1 LKTLD
6 NIYGLVVLL
15 NFLLSLYQL
24 IKGKTEQQFHFYIY
38 ISMVAFL
45 DIVFP
50 IINKTDTINCNY
62 LFFIF
67 ILTSYIYFFYF
78 FGKTF
83 RDKLYKRVWTLVFGI
98 FFGLTFMIQ
107 IRYNFSVLNSFTLAL
122 LPLFYII
129 GSMGWFVYILN
140 QKIEGEIFDKMSF
153 WISCGLLIWSVFFL
167 FRALPMYY
175 FNISD
180 PQFLLEIAAV
190 FTVINIIT
198 YSLFLRSL
206 FCEK

>member
-1 LKTLD
+1 METLD
-6 NIYGLVVLL
+6 NIYGIVVLL
-15 NFLLSLYQL
+15 NLLLSVYLL
-24 IKGKTEQQFHFYIY
+24 IKGKSEKQFHFYVY
-38 ISMVAFL
+38 ISMVAVL

-50 IINKTDTINCNY
+50 IIKKWLAINSNY

-78 FGKTF
+78 FRKSF
-83 RDKLYKRVWTLVFGI
+83 KDKLYRKIWTIVFSVFFGI
-98 FFGLTFMIQ
+98 TFIIQ
-107 IRYNFSVLNSFTLAL
+107 IRYNFVELNYYTLAL
-122 LPLFYII
+122 LPLFYIF
-129 GSMGWFVYILN
+129 GSMGWFVYILS

-175 FNISD
+175 FNTSD
-180 PQFLLEIAAV
+180 PQFLLDILIV

-198 YSLFLRSL
+198 YLLFFRSL
-206 FCEK
+206 FCKK